1 MMPGRIGHQIQKTVY
16 DVFVERGFIEHVTD
30 EGKLRDL
37 LKGRVTCYIGFDP
50 TASSF
55 HVGSLVP
62 IMSLAHMQRHGHQ
75 PIALVGG
82 GTGLVGDPSGKT
94 EMRQIL
100 TLEEIQQNAEAQKKQ
115 FSRFLDFSKRKAHLL
130 NNADWLTQLNYIDF
144 LRDIGVHFSVNR
156 MLASESVKIRLE
168 TGLSFIEF
176 NYQLLQAYDFWH
188 LFKHHACTLQMG
200 GSDQW
205 GNIVA
210 GIDLIRRLEGKEAYG
225 ITFPLIMTADG
236 RKMGKTEKGAVWLD
250 QERTSPYDY
259 YQFWINTDD
268 RDVIRFLALFT
279 FLPMEEIREYEKFEG
294 AELRKAKEILAFEAT
309 QILHGKEEAEK
320 ARVAAKTLFISPTD
334 SVVTLESGTATV
346 NDSIPTTPMEREKFV
361 SGIAVFKL
369 FEAVGLAASGSGA
382 RRLIEQG
389 GAYLNNKRINKF
401 DLLVTSKDFEP
412 KNEVL
417 LRAGKKKF
425 HRIVLLDKK

>member
-1 MMPGRIGHQIQKTVY
+1 MTGHSTQKTVY
-16 DVFVERGFIEHVTD
+16 DVFVERGFIEQVTD
-30 EGKLRDL
+30 EAKLRDL
-37 LKGRVTCYIGFDP
+37 LKGKTTCYIGFDP
-50 TASSF
+50 TASSL

-100 TLEEIQQNAEAQKKQ
+100 SLEEIEQNAEAQKKQ
-115 FSRFLDFSKRKAHLL
+115 FARFLDFSKGKALLL
-130 NNADWLTQLNYIDF
+130 NNADWLTKLNYIDF

-188 LFKHHACTLQMG
+188 LFKYHDCSIQMG

-225 ITFPLIMTADG
+225 MTFPLIMTADG

-250 QERTSPYDY
+250 AERTSPYDY

-268 RDVIRFLALFT
+268 RDVIRFLPCLRFSRWKRSGNAENL
-279 FLPMEEIREYEKFEG
+279 RE
-294 AELRKAKEILAFEAT
+294 R
-309 QILHGKEEAEK
+309 
-320 ARVAAKTLFISPTD
+320 
-334 SVVTLESGTATV
+334 
-346 NDSIPTTPMEREKFV
+346 N
-361 SGIAVFKL
+361 
-369 FEAVGLAASGSGA
+369 
-382 RRLIEQG
+382 
-389 GAYLNNKRINKF
+389 
-401 DLLVTSKDFEP
+401 
-412 KNEVL
+412 
-417 LRAGKKKF
+417 
-425 HRIVLLDKK
+425 

>member
-1 MMPGRIGHQIQKTVY
+1 MTGPSTQKTVY
-16 DVFVERGFIEHVTD
+16 DVFVERGFIEQVTD
-30 EGKLRDL
+30 EVKLRDL
-37 LKGRVTCYIGFDP
+37 LKGRTTCYIGFDP
-50 TASSF
+50 TASSL

-100 TLEEIQQNAEAQKKQ
+100 SLEEIAQNAEAQKKQ
-115 FSRFLDFSKRKAHLL
+115 FSRFLDFSEGKALLL
-130 NNADWLTQLNYIDF
+130 NNADWLTKLNYIDF

-156 MLASESVKIRLE
+156 MLSSESVKIRLE

-188 LFKHHACTLQMG
+188 LFRHRGCTVQMG

-225 ITFPLIMTADG
+225 MTFPLIMTADG

-250 QERTSPYDY
+250 PERTSPYDY

-268 RDVIRFLALFT
+268 RDVSRFLALFT
-279 FLPMEEIREYEKFEG
+279 FLPMEEIREYGRLEG
-294 AELRKAKEILAFEAT
+294 AELREAKEVLAFET
-309 QILHGKEEAEK
+309 TRILHGKEEAEK
-320 ARVAAKTLFISPTD
+320 ARNAARALF
-334 SVVTLESGTATV
+334 SG
-346 NDSIPTTPMEREKFV
+346 DEGEGSIPTTSMEKNVFDQ
-361 SGIAVFKL
+361 GIPAFKL
-369 FEAVGLAASGSGA
+369 FEITGLCSSGSEA
-382 RRLIEQG
+382 RRLIDQG
-389 GAYLNNKRINKF
+389 GAYLNKGRLDKF
-401 DLLVTSKDFEP
+401 DLVIRIEDFNQKGEL
-412 KNEVL
+412 L
-417 LRAGKKKF
+417 LRSGKKKF
-425 HRIVLLDKK
+425 HRIRLLDKK

>member
-1 MMPGRIGHQIQKTVY
+1 MPGRTGHLLQKTVY
-16 DVFVERGFIEHVTD
+16 DVFVERGFIEQVTD
-30 EGKLRDL
+30 EEKLRDL

-100 TLEEIQQNAEAQKKQ
+100 SLEEIEQNAEAQKKQ
-115 FSRFLDFSKRKAHLL
+115 FSCFLAFSEGRALLL

-188 LFKHHACTLQMG
+188 LFKHHACTIQMG

-236 RKMGKTEKGAVWLD
+236 KKMGKTEKGAVWLD
-250 QERTSPYDY
+250 PERTSPYDY

-294 AELRKAKEILAFEAT
+294 AELRRAKEILAFEAT

-320 ARVAAKTLFISPTD
+320 ARKASKALFG
-334 SVVTLESGTATV
+334 SVSFDGSATA
-346 NDSIPTTPMEREKFV
+346 DKSIPTTSMGKEEFV
-361 SGIAVFKL
+361 QGVPIFKL
-369 FEAVGLAASGSGA
+369 FEATSLAASGSGA

-389 GAYLNNKRINKF
+389 GAYLNNKRIDKF
-401 DLLVTSKDFEP
+401 DILVTSKDFEP

-417 LRAGKKKF
+417 LRAGKKRF
-425 HRIVLLDKK
+425 HRIILLDKE